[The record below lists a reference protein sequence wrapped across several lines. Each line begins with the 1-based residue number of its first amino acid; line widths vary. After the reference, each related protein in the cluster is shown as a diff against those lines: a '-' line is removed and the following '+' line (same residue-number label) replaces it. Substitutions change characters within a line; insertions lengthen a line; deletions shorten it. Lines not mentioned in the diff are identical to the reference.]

1 MWSLLLIGMIIRNFQ
16 LIFRYR
22 KIVAFRLFRNKLEE
36 FKDEIFYYRTLDN
49 FASEVFKKR
58 AFLTFVERL
67 AEKRINRVTLEH
79 KQNALALRIKQRR
92 FQEFKGSLEP
102 SVDRTHRDM
111 DAVRTY
117 VLKLYRKSFGVW
129 KSYSYCKMNTARK
142 AKEIKDKVLVSL
154 KKKFINNLSNLVQ
167 ESHRSQMKSRRL
179 RSYKDAE
186 IAKKCLL
193 GWRKVVVHKKQLQLL
208 SDRYSESSREEI
220 QRNIFTH
227 WYEKVTATMRNK
239 YLIGRVLISVYLN
252 PLQRA
257 FNLIKQRA
265 LQNDRRERRFDLI
278 HERYVVNLL
287 KKSFDQWREIFTSRR
302 FSDDRLDRIF

>member
-1 MWSLLLIGMIIRNFQ
+1 
-16 LIFRYR
+16 
-22 KIVAFRLFRNKLEE
+22 VAFRLFRNKLEE
-36 FKDEIFYYRTLDN
+36 FKEEIFYYRTLDN

-67 AEKRINRVTLEH
+67 AEKRINRITLEH

-102 SVDRTHRDM
+102 SVERTHRDM

-117 VLKLYRKSFGVW
+117 VLKLYKKSFGVW
-129 KSYSYCKMNTARK
+129 KSYAYCKVDTARK
-142 AKEIKDKVLVSL
+142 AKEIKDKVLMNL
-154 KKKFINNLSNLVQ
+154 KKKFIKNLSNLVQ

-179 RSYKDAE
+179 RSNKDAE
-186 IAKKCLL
+186 LAKKSLL

-220 QRNIFTH
+220 QRNIFRH
-227 WYEKVTATMRNK
+227 WYEKVTINMRNK
-239 YLIGRVLISVYLN
+239 YLLGRVLISVYLN
-252 PLQRA
+252 SIQGA
-257 FNLIKQRA
+257 FNLIKQQA
-265 LQNDRRERRFDLI
+265 LINDRRERRFDQI
-278 HERYVVNLL
+278 HERYVANLL

-302 FSDDRLDRIF
+302 FSDDRLHRFF